1 MTTVT
6 ARHDAAS
13 TPPAVSRPVD
23 QAHVPAAAPHCPEG
37 QDCSSS
43 GERQRFA
50 TDAAHRLRTPLAGL
64 RTELEEAGLHPGET
78 DLYDLVRR
86 ALRAV
91 DRLEE
96 AVAELRGIGETT
108 GEGTCEQVDL
118 GRLVR
123 QEISRRPDRDRVRLA
138 LVPGVTA
145 GVCPTEL
152 RQVFATLLDG
162 AHSRS
167 EGQVLVEVR
176 RDGAAAVL
184 TVTAGTPAR
193 TQAFT
198 RLDTAG
204 DGCHLGLS
212 VAHAFARVHDGRL
225 DIHGTASFTLRLPA
239 R

>member
-1 MTTVT
+1 M
-6 ARHDAAS
+6 
-13 TPPAVSRPVD
+13 D
-23 QAHVPAAAPHCPEG
+23 QAHVLAAAPQPAEG
-37 QDCSSS
+37 QECAPSD
-43 GERQRFA
+43 ERRRFA

-64 RTELEEAGLHPGET
+64 RAELEEAELHPGET
-78 DLYDLVRR
+78 DLYDLVKR

-108 GEGTCEQVDL
+108 SEGACEQVDL

-145 GVCPTEL
+145 GACPAEL

-162 AHSRS
+162 ARNRS
-167 EGQVLVEVR
+167 EETVLVEVR
-176 RDGAAAVL
+176 RDGPAAVL
-184 TVTAGTPAR
+184 TVTAGTSPAR
-193 TQAFT
+193 AQAFT

-225 DIHGTASFTLRLPA
+225 EVHGTASFTLRLPA
-239 R
+239 G